1 MQQWHSK
8 WLPLI
13 SITKLV
19 FFPDHFWH
27 IQEQKARYLLGR
39 QMFLNPT
46 PEYPESLDIYSEIN
60 ILVKL
65 ITAIVW
71 EPNNIL
77 SPLKHV
83 N

>member
-1 MQQWHSK
+1 
-8 WLPLI
+8 
-13 SITKLV
+13 
-19 FFPDHFWH
+19 
-27 IQEQKARYLLGR
+27 
-39 QMFLNPT
+39 MFLNPT

>member
-27 IQEQKARYLLGR
+27 IREQKARYLLGR

-46 PEYPESLDIYSEIN
+46 PDTGTESLFREAKNLWIYT
-60 ILVKL
+60 VKS
-65 ITAIVW
+65 IF
-71 EPNNIL
+71 
-77 SPLKHV
+77 
-83 N
+83 